1 MSETAV
7 PVDPTPALAICIPA
21 RNEARRLPRLF
32 EALDRLLVP
41 PNAQVAVCLL
51 LDSCTDGSP
60 AIAAD
65 YAARGRHPVH
75 IAASERATANAG
87 ISRHA
92 AMSLGMAV
100 LGPAGG
106 VLLTTDADSWPRS
119 DWLGATLN
127 ALAAADL
134 VAGNVLRSD
143 GQQDQAQDRI
153 ERYYGRLHVLRRRV
167 DPVAWEAE
175 AMHHHASGANMAM
188 RTETYGAIGGFAPL
202 VHGEDARLIDDAAR
216 AGFRV
221 RRDAA
226 SVVHTSARRQGRAQ
240 GGLATALHLLDRIG
254 LDGVRVTHP
263 VDQLWQY
270 RQHALARSA
279 FATAEWSP
287 LAAAIGL
294 STAHL
299 HGVARDCPNA
309 EAFAMRVVPEAPGG
323 MRQIPFTVAEA
334 ALAMLAAA
342 PPAQAA

>member
-1 MSETAV
+1 MSSLAV
-7 PVDPTPALAICIPA
+7 PVDPPPVLAICVPA
-21 RNEARRLPRLF
+21 RNEAKRLPRLF
-32 EALDRLLVP
+32 DALDRLLVP
-41 PNAQVAVCLL
+41 AGTQVMICLF
-51 LDSCTDGSP
+51 LDSCSDGS
-60 AIAAD
+60 AGVTAD
-65 YAARGRHPVH
+65 YAAHSRHPVH
-75 IAASERATANAG
+75 IATHDGGSANAG
-87 ISRHA
+87 MSRHA

-106 VLLTTDADSWPRS
+106 ILLTTDADSWPRA
-119 DWLGATLN
+119 DWLGATVN
-127 ALAAADL
+127 GLASADL

-143 GQQDQAQDRI
+143 GPQDQAQDRI
-153 ERYYGRLHVLRRRV
+153 ESYYAHLHLLRRRV

-188 RTETYGAIGGFAPL
+188 RAEVYAALGGFPPL
-202 VHGEDARLIDDAAR
+202 ISGEDAQLADDAAR

-226 SVVHTSARRQGRAQ
+226 SVVHTSARRQGRAR

-270 RQHALARSA
+270 RQHALARRA
-279 FATAEWSP
+279 FGTAEWSP

-294 STAHL
+294 STDHL
-299 HGVARDCPNA
+299 RGVARDCPNG
-309 EAFAMRVVPEAPGG
+309 EAFAMRAVPEAPGG
-323 MRQIPFTVAEA
+323 MRQIPFEVAEA
-334 ALAMLAAA
+334 ALAMLTAA